1 MSLDEVTMGWMKTQ
15 IKDLHLGGIFHPL
28 LLKDEKS
35 KRHEQGNKK

>member
-15 IKDLHLGGIFHPL
+15 IKDLHLVGIFHPL